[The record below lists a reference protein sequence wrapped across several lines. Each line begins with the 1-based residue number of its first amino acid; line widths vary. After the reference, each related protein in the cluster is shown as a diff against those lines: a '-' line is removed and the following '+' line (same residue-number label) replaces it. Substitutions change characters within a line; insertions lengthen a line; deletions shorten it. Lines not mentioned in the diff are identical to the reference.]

1 MVHEVVAVT
10 RKIEVVGA
18 YLVVD
23 RPIPGVGVVAVQLCR
38 LIAAA
43 VIGPNGAERGLLVG
57 VGEAGR
63 EHLSCRKAVGVV
75 GGRAVFGILQRLGSR
90 IARLGYVDT
99 LAAVLDILA
108 VHAMAAAGGQDQAG
122 RVRRA
127 DSAAVYVALVGT
139 HELVHVKVTAA
150 LLTGLAVL
158 GGAVGQP
165 AVQAVIP
172 GRAVIGVNA
181 AFVQVGAVGIII
193 GTGVG
198 VQGIVPGQKAVAVG
212 DIVFQLPVGFARQ
225 VRLVTGADTPAYA
238 VHAVVALGVYHVA
251 GRVGVE
257 AFAVDSVD
265 TDVNI

>member
-1 MVHEVVAVT
+1 MTDLVHKVVAVT
-10 RKIEVVGA
+10 RKIKVVGA

-63 EHLSCRKAVGVV
+63 EHLACRKAVGVV

-90 IARLGYVDT
+90 IARLGHVDT

-158 GGAVGQP
+158 GGAVWQP

-172 GRAVIGVNA
+172 SRAVIGVDA
-181 AFVQVGAVGIII
+181 AFVQIGAVGIVI
-193 GTGVG
+193 GTGIG
-198 VQGIVPGQKAVAVG
+198 VQGVMPGQEAVTVG
-212 DIVFQLPVGFARQ
+212 DIILQLPVGFA
-225 VRLVTGADTPAYA
+225 A
-238 VHAVVALGVYHVA
+238 
-251 GRVGVE
+251 
-257 AFAVDSVD
+257 
-265 TDVNI
+265 